1 MSLNSDTVK
10 HLSTL
15 CRLHCTEEELHT
27 LTGKLHEILALVRQM
42 QAIDTTQVSPCNH
55 IYDALQTPLRD
66 DDPSPPLE
74 RKTFLDNS
82 PSHIS
87 GMIRVPSVIKS

>member
-1 MSLNSDTVK
+1 M
-10 HLSTL
+10 
-15 CRLHCTEEELHT
+15 
-27 LTGKLHEILALVRQM
+27 TGKLHEILNLIRQM
-42 QAIDTTQVSPCNH
+42 QVIDTTDVSPCNH

-87 GMIRVPSVIKS
+87 GMIRVPPVIKS